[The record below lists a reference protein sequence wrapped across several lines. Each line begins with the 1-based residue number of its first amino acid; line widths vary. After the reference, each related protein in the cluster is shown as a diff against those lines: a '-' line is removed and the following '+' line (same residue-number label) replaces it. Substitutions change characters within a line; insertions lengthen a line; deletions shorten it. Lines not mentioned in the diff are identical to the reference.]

1 MRLIVCVPRWG
12 QEHQPLGEFLDRA
25 VASGF
30 DGVEMGL
37 DAQVDVGAA
46 CRGRGLALIVQLHS
60 GGADAQAHGTSLTA
74 GIQRAAAAG
83 ALLVNAHAGSD
94 AFTHAENLQVIATAI
109 DAAAAAGIP
118 LTIETHR
125 ARATATAMA
134 TRELLHAEPRLRL
147 AADLSH
153 WVCVHAGLDAHR
165 AAVELALSR
174 TAHLHA
180 RVGHRNGPQVADP
193 RAPMWVNE
201 LTQHLAWWS
210 GVIARHH
217 AAGAAQLTVT
227 CEHGPPSYQVCD
239 PWSGRPL
246 ADQWEVNTWMAG
258 QVRTLL

>member
-12 QEHQPLGEFLDRA
+12 QEHLTISEFLDRA

-37 DAQVDVGAA
+37 DAQVDSGAE
-46 CRGRGLALIVQLHS
+46 CRARGLALIVQLHS
-60 GGADAQAHGTSLTA
+60 GGTDALTHGASLAT

-94 AFTHAENLQVIATAI
+94 AFTHAENLRVIATAL
-109 DAAAAAGIP
+109 DAAAAAGIA

-125 ARATATAMA
+125 ARATATATA

-180 RVGHRNGPQVADP
+180 RVGHRNGPQVTDP
-193 RAPMWVNE
+193 RAPLWANE
-201 LTQHLAWWS
+201 LAQHLAWWS

-217 AAGAAQLTVT
+217 AAGAPHLTVT

-258 QVRTLL
+258 QVRALL